1 MAKNIIILL
10 VITLTIM
17 GSQFNEAYG
26 ASTARVGQQV
36 FFAEAN
42 IMMTFFGIFNQKA
55 YYLDRAGATQP
66 NARENCKNLG
76 MKLLR
81 LENMEEA
88 HWLEPATENVPE
100 NGIWT
105 DGINNIVAAS
115 FDWRTDKSRVSESL
129 RIVQGVHHGLVMYKG
144 RSGALRERGMG
155 ATVGYVCYMHMAKT
169 GQPTVMDYQIG
180 FEEFDTAEA
189 NNDTISANNGIE
201 ISSSSPKISFIG
213 RYGKKSYFLEN
224 TAKVTQT

>member
-1 MAKNIIILL
+1 MFVIIFFVTLL
-10 VITLTIM
+10 TN
-17 GSQFNEAYG
+17 F
-26 ASTARVGQQV
+26 VGLY
-36 FFAEAN
+36 A
-42 IMMTFFGIFNQKA
+42 
-55 YYLDRAGATQP
+55 D
-66 NARENCKNLG
+66 
-76 MKLLR
+76 
-81 LENMEEA
+81 
-88 HWLEPATENVPE
+88 
-100 NGIWT
+100 GIWT

-189 NNDTISANNGIE
+189 NNDTISASKYMSIVANLVVIY
-201 ISSSSPKISFIG
+201 S
-213 RYGKKSYFLEN
+213 
-224 TAKVTQT
+224 VTLTCP